1 MSEHNDQTS
10 HSTLS
15 GWGAVYDEV
24 KTYRVKYVEEL
35 EAKVRMSLA
44 WKRAAKKWR
53 AGADEYYSAY
63 REELTNKN
71 ELGIKWALAKATADM
86 RLELLRRLIDEG
98 MIEPNNLCA
107 CGDCSNC
114 DLLRE
119 IVEELSDAMGSQD

>member
-71 ELGIKWALAKATADM
+71 ELGIKWALAKATAD
-86 RLELLRRLIDEG
+86 RRKELLREAVELLYTIVNHYAVNEITTTE
-98 MIEPNNLCA
+98 MIEKI
-107 CGDCSNC
+107 
-114 DLLRE
+114 E
-119 IVEELSDAMGSQD
+119 KELADAVGSQD